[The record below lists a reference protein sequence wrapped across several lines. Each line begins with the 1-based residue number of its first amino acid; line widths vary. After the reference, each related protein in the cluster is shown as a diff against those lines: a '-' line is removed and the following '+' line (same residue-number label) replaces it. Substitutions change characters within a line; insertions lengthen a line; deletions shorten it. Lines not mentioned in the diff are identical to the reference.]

1 MGIVITMSGR
11 RHLRAS
17 DPLKPKTDGSGALLY
32 RASASENVK
41 KFSDGMAPRAF
52 QLLTADMPTPAS
64 DAAAAVPP
72 KASMTASTELSMESE
87 YSHFVIM
94 SSVHD
99 LAIDCCPIVGLKKP
113 MAESTKTI
121 AGRLV
126 RTREALKV
134 SAAELCRKIDCKPN
148 RWSQYETGERPITL
162 AIANRLC
169 DEYGLTL
176 DWIYR
181 GNPAA
186 LPRHININP
195 PRGPKAA

>member
-1 MGIVITMSGR
+1 MGTVIELSKR
-11 RHLRAS
+11 RHVRAS
-17 DPLKPKTDGSGALLY
+17 DPLKPKMDGSGALLR
-32 RASASENVK
+32 RASAFENVK
-41 KFSDGMAPRAF
+41 KFSDGMTPLAF

-72 KASMTASTELSMESE
+72 SASMTASTELSMEPE

-94 SSVHD
+94 SRSHNSAVD
-99 LAIDCCPIVGLKKP
+99 YCPQVGLKKP
-113 MAESTKTI
+113 MAETTKTI
-121 AGRLV
+121 AERLV
-126 RTREALKV
+126 RTRESIEK
-134 SAAELCRKIDCKPN
+134 SAADLCRRINCKPN
-148 RWSQYETGERPITL
+148 RWSQYETGERRITM

-186 LPRHININP
+186 LPRHINIKP
-195 PRGPKAA
+195 PHRPKAA